1 MNSLNRIIADETW
14 QMPRR
19 FALTLAVLF
28 LVVYVAAVVAGS
40 ALQSALRLPLSMG
53 WFQHI
58 AATATAILFAFALRE
73 PRAQLGLRR
82 PTSGWLITA
91 ILAGAAIAIG
101 GLLASR
107 ALPPDH
113 THYTIEWFV
122 YQATLPG
129 LGEEFGLRGPWLAL
143 VLVGAA
149 QSRWLRRVPGWIVLG
164 FAAVPFAALHILD
177 ASGLKLVVLFGFTF
191 FAGVVLQWARL
202 RNNSIWTAVLAHN
215 LANLVSGLVD
225 LLMLASK

>member
-1 MNSLNRIIADETW
+1 
-14 QMPRR
+14 MPRR
-19 FALTLAVLF
+19 FALTLAMLF
-28 LVVYVAAVVAGS
+28 LVLYIAAVVAGS
-40 ALQSALRLPLSMG
+40 ALQSALHLPLSMG
-53 WFQHI
+53 WFQQI
-58 AATATAILFAFALRE
+58 AATATAVLFAFALRE

-82 PTSGWLITA
+82 PTRGWLMTA

-101 GLLASR
+101 GVLASR

-113 THYTIEWFV
+113 TQYSLEYFV
-122 YQATLPG
+122 YEATAPG

-177 ASGLKLVVLFGFTF
+177 SSGLKLVVLFGFTF

-202 RNNSIWTAVLAHN
+202 RNNSVWTAVLAHN
-215 LANLVSGLVD
+215 LANFVPSF
-225 LLMLASK
+225 MEWMMHASK